1 MLDKLR
7 ANLRTLLR
15 LGEKVGEVDRADLQR
30 GEERETE
37 LRPKTFPEEEGFPE
51 VSVREDDPLL
61 APLTEEQRKAVTTTK
76 RHVLVV
82 AGPGSGKTRTIVH
95 RAAWMVDRFGIPPQD
110 IVLITFTTK
119 AAQEMRERLEAFLG
133 ERAEEIL
140 VSTFHA
146 YGLRLLK
153 QASVG
158 EVQLLDEA
166 GQARLWGEAWK
177 KVATEEDKE
186 RNLRSLV
193 TEIGR
198 RLGSGERLT
207 PLQARLL
214 EAYEAL
220 KREQGVIDFEDLLRI
235 PLEKDADVRARPHF
249 LLDEAQDINWGNLAF
264 VRRFALSL
272 YAVGDSRQAIYGWRG
287 SDPTIMERLGEFYP
301 GIATYHL
308 SVNHRSPE
316 RIVKVAEE
324 VLQRVSPKKY
334 PPLKAKRKGGRVEFI
349 RTSSWKEDVLAA
361 ADVVAS
367 AVERWG
373 YESVAVLYRG
383 KRAGKFNLYQALVEV
398 MGQKQIPVGGER
410 TLGQSKAFAF
420 LKALLLYGISPSSAK
435 GKLEP
440 FLPAD
445 LRELLRQGK
454 ALDERL
460 AFTERGQAIQ
470 NLYLAMV
477 EGPQSFLEAIQGPS
491 LLTAL
496 LGDRTDPLLLGEVR
510 ALRRVLALVEEPVS
524 YWDVFDALEERASR
538 SYPDGVALLTAHASK
553 GLEYPVVVVVGI
565 REGGFPSSSSPIE
578 EEARVAFVALT
589 RASEELFLIGSE
601 RSPFGFLSRFL
612 ADEVGG

>member
-7 ANLRTLLR
+7 AILL
-15 LGEKVGEVDRADLQR
+15 GKVGKADQENSQEGEV
-30 GEERETE
+30 E
-37 LRPKTFPEEEGFPE
+37 LRPNPLPEEEGFPE
-51 VSVREDDPLL
+51 ASMREDDPLL
-61 APLTEEQRKAVTTTK
+61 APLTEEQRRAVTTTK

-95 RAAWMVDRFGIPPQD
+95 RTAWMVDRFGIPPQD

-119 AAQEMRERLEAFLG
+119 AAQEMRERLGALLG

-153 QASVG
+153 QANVG
-158 EVQLLDEA
+158 EVQLLDEI
-166 GQARLWGEAWK
+166 GQAKLWEEAWK
-177 KVATEEDKE
+177 KVGEEDKE

-193 TEIGR
+193 AEIGR

-207 PLQARLL
+207 PLQASLY
-214 EAYEAL
+214 EAYQGL
-220 KREQGVIDFEDLLRI
+220 KREHGVIDFEDLLRI
-235 PLEKDADVRARPHF
+235 PLEKDVRARPHF

-264 VRRFALSL
+264 IRRFALSL

-287 SDPTIMERLGEFYP
+287 SDPTIMDRLGEFYP

-316 RIVKVAEE
+316 RIVRVGDAL
-324 VLQRVSPKKY
+324 LQRVSPGKY
-334 PPLKAKRKGGRVEFI
+334 PQLTARRKGGKVEFI
-349 RTSSWKEDVLAA
+349 HTSSWKEDVAA
-361 ADVVAS
+361 ATDVAAS

-373 YESVAVLYRG
+373 HEAVALLYRS
-383 KRAGKFNLYQALVEV
+383 KRVGKFNLYQALVGALGE
-398 MGQKQIPVGGER
+398 KQIPVGGER
-410 TLGQSKAFAF
+410 ALRQSKAFAF
-420 LKALLLYGISPSSAK
+420 LKALLLYGISPSAK
-435 GKLEP
+435 GRLEP
-440 FLPAD
+440 FLPPD
-445 LRELLRQGK
+445 LRELLRQGRP
-454 ALDERL
+454 LDERL

-470 NLYLAMV
+470 NLYLAMM
-477 EGPQSFLEAIQGPS
+477 EGPQSFLAAIQGPS

-496 LGDRTDPLLLGEVR
+496 LGDKSDPLLLGEVR

-524 YWDVFDALEERASR
+524 YWDIFDALEERASK

-589 RASEELFLIGSE
+589 RASEELFLIGAKDG
-601 RSPFGFLSRFL
+601 PFGFL
-612 ADEVGG
+612 ADEVGGGQ

>member
-1 MLDKLR
+1 VLKLKASLR
-7 ANLRTLLR
+7 ALLGG
-15 LGEKVGEVDRADLQR
+15 LGKVGRGSSQEGEV
-30 GEERETE
+30 E
-37 LRPKTFPEEEGFPE
+37 LRPNSLPEEEGFPE
-51 VSVREDDPLL
+51 ASMREDDPLL
-61 APLTEEQRKAVTTTK
+61 APLTEEQRRAVTTPK

-95 RAAWMVDRFGIPPQD
+95 RAAWMVDRFGIPPGD

-119 AAQEMRERLEAFLG
+119 AAQEMRERLGALLG
-133 ERAEEIL
+133 ERAQEIL

-153 QASVG
+153 QANVG
-158 EVQLLDEA
+158 EVQLLDEV
-166 GQARLWGEAWK
+166 GQAKLWEEAWK
-177 KVATEEDKE
+177 KVGEEDKE

-207 PLQARLL
+207 PLQARLY
-214 EAYEAL
+214 EAYQGL
-220 KREQGVIDFEDLLRI
+220 KREHGVIDFEDLLRI
-235 PLEKDADVRARPHF
+235 PLEKDVRARPHF
-249 LLDEAQDINWGNLAF
+249 LLDEAQDINWGNLTF

-287 SDPTIMERLGEFYP
+287 SDPTIMDRLGEFYP
-301 GIATYHL
+301 VATYHL

-316 RIVKVAEE
+316 RIVRVGDAL
-324 VLQRVSPKKY
+324 LQRVSPGKY
-334 PPLKAKRKGGRVEFI
+334 PQLTARRKGGKVEFI
-349 RTSSWKEDVLAA
+349 HTPSFQEDVAAA
-361 ADVVAS
+361 ADVAAS

-373 YESVAVLYRG
+373 HESVALLYRS
-383 KRAGKFNLYQALVEV
+383 KRVGRFNLYQALVEAL
-398 MGQKQIPVGGER
+398 GQKQIPVGGER
-410 TLGQSKAFAF
+410 TLGRGKAFAF
-420 LKALLLYGISPSSAK
+420 LKALLLYGISPSAK
-435 GKLEP
+435 GRLEP
-440 FLPAD
+440 FLPPD

-470 NLYLAMV
+470 NLYLAMM
-477 EGPQSFLEAIQGPS
+477 EGPQSFLAAIQGPS

-496 LGDRTDPLLLGEVR
+496 LGDKSDPLLLGEVR
-510 ALRRVLALVEEPVS
+510 ALRRVLALMEEPVS
-524 YWDVFDALEERASR
+524 YWDIFDALEERASK
-538 SYPDGVALLTAHASK
+538 SYPDGITLLTAHASK

-589 RASEELFLIGSE
+589 RASEELFLIGSGDG
-601 RSPFGFLSRFL
+601 PFGFL
-612 ADEVGG
+612 AEEVGRVQ

>member
-1 MLDKLR
+1 MLKLKASLR
-7 ANLRTLLR
+7 ALLGG
-15 LGEKVGEVDRADLQR
+15 LGKVGRGSSQEGEV
-30 GEERETE
+30 E
-37 LRPKTFPEEEGFPE
+37 LRPNSLPEEEGFPE
-51 VSVREDDPLL
+51 ASMREDDPLL
-61 APLTEEQRKAVTTTK
+61 APLTEEQRRAVTTPK

-95 RAAWMVDRFGIPPQD
+95 RAAWMVDRFGIPPGD

-119 AAQEMRERLEAFLG
+119 AAQEMRERLGALLG
-133 ERAEEIL
+133 ERAQEIL

-153 QASVG
+153 QANVG
-158 EVQLLDEA
+158 EVQLLDEV
-166 GQARLWGEAWK
+166 GQAKLWEEAWK
-177 KVATEEDKE
+177 KVGEEDKE

-207 PLQARLL
+207 PLQARLY
-214 EAYEAL
+214 EAYQGL
-220 KREQGVIDFEDLLRI
+220 KREHGVIDFEDLLRI
-235 PLEKDADVRARPHF
+235 PLEKDVRARPHF
-249 LLDEAQDINWGNLAF
+249 LLDEAQDINWGNLTF

-287 SDPTIMERLGEFYP
+287 SDPTIMDRLGEFYP

-316 RIVKVAEE
+316 RIVRVGDAL
-324 VLQRVSPKKY
+324 LQRVSPGKY
-334 PPLKAKRKGGRVEFI
+334 PQLTARRKGGKVEFI
-349 RTSSWKEDVLAA
+349 HTPSFQEDVAAA
-361 ADVVAS
+361 ADVAAS

-373 YESVAVLYRG
+373 HESVALLYRS
-383 KRAGKFNLYQALVEV
+383 KRVGRFNLYQALVEAL
-398 MGQKQIPVGGER
+398 GQKQIPVGGER
-410 TLGQSKAFAF
+410 TLGRGKAFAF
-420 LKALLLYGISPSSAK
+420 LKALLLYGISPSAK
-435 GKLEP
+435 GRLEP
-440 FLPAD
+440 FLPPD

-470 NLYLAMV
+470 NLYLAMM
-477 EGPQSFLEAIQGPS
+477 EGPQSFLAAIQGPS

-496 LGDRTDPLLLGEVR
+496 LGDKSDPLLLGEVR
-510 ALRRVLALVEEPVS
+510 ALRRVLALMEEPVS
-524 YWDVFDALEERASR
+524 YWDIFDALEERASK
-538 SYPDGVALLTAHASK
+538 SYPDGITLLTAHASK

-589 RASEELFLIGSE
+589 RASEELFLIGSGDG
-601 RSPFGFLSRFL
+601 PFGFL
-612 ADEVGG
+612 AEEVGRVQ

>member
-1 MLDKLR
+1 MLDKLK
-7 ANLRTLLR
+7 ANLRVLL
-15 LGEKVGEVDRADLQR
+15 GGFGKVSRESSQEGEV
-30 GEERETE
+30 E
-37 LRPKTFPEEEGFPE
+37 LRPNPLPEEEGFPE
-51 VSVREDDPLL
+51 VSIREHDPLL

-95 RAAWMVDRFGIPPQD
+95 RTAWMVDRFGIPPQD

-119 AAQEMRERLEAFLG
+119 AAQEMRERLGALLG
-133 ERAEEIL
+133 DRAQEIL

-146 YGLRLLK
+146 YGLKLLK
-153 QASVG
+153 QANVG
-158 EVQLLDEA
+158 EVQLLDEV
-166 GQARLWGEAWK
+166 GQAKLWEEAWK
-177 KVATEEDKE
+177 RVASEEDRE

-207 PLQARLL
+207 PLQARLF
-214 EAYEAL
+214 EAYQTL
-220 KREQGVIDFEDLLRI
+220 KREHGVIDFEDLLRI
-235 PLEKDADVRARPHF
+235 PLEKDVRARPHF

-264 VRRFALSL
+264 IRRFALSL

-287 SDPTIMERLGEFYP
+287 SDPTIMDRLGEFYP

-316 RIVKVAEE
+316 RIVGVGDAL
-324 VLQRVSPKKY
+324 LQKVSPGKY
-334 PPLKAKRKGGRVEFI
+334 PPLTARRKGGKVEFV
-349 RTSSWKEDVLAA
+349 RTSSFQEDVAAA
-361 ADVVAS
+361 ADVAAS

-373 YESVAVLYRG
+373 HESVALLYRS
-383 KRAGKFNLYQALVEV
+383 KRVGKFNLYQALVEAL
-398 MGQKQIPVGGER
+398 GEKQIPVGAER
-410 TLGQSKAFAF
+410 TLRQSKAFAF

-435 GKLEP
+435 GRLEA
-440 FLPAD
+440 FLPPD
-445 LRELLRQGK
+445 LRELLRHGK
-454 ALDERL
+454 PLDERL

-470 NLYLAMV
+470 SLYLAMM
-477 EGPQSFLEAIQGPS
+477 EGPQSFLAAIQGPS

-496 LGDRTDPLLLGEVR
+496 LGDKSDPLLLGEVR
-510 ALRRVLALVEEPVS
+510 ALRRVLALVEEPMS
-524 YWDVFDALEERASR
+524 YWDIFDALEERASK
-538 SYPDGVALLTAHASK
+538 SYPDGIALLTAHASK

-589 RASEELFLIGSE
+589 RASEELFLIGSKDG
-601 RSPFGFLSRFL
+601 PFGFL
-612 ADEVGG
+612 ADEAGGQ

>member
-1 MLDKLR
+1 MLDKLK
-7 ANLRTLLR
+7 ASLSTLLR
-15 LGEKVGEVDRADLQR
+15 LGKVEKVVQGSSQEGEA
-30 GEERETE
+30 E
-37 LRPKTFPEEEGFPE
+37 LRPNSLSDEEGFPE

-61 APLTEEQRKAVTTTK
+61 APLTGEQREAVTTTK

-95 RAAWMVDRFGIPPQD
+95 RTAWMVNRFGVPPQD

-119 AAQEMRERLEAFLG
+119 AAQEMRERLGALLG
-133 ERAEEIL
+133 ERGQEIL

-146 YGLRLLK
+146 YGLQLLK

-158 EVQLLDEA
+158 EVQLLDEN
-166 GQARLWGEAWK
+166 GQAKLWEEAWK
-177 KVATEEDKE
+177 KVASPEEEKE

-207 PLQARLL
+207 PLQARLF
-214 EAYEAL
+214 EAYQAL
-220 KREQGVIDFEDLLRI
+220 KREHGVIDFEDLLRI
-235 PLEKDADVRARPHF
+235 PLEKDVRARPHF

-264 VRRFALSL
+264 IRRFALSL

-287 SDPTIMERLGEFYP
+287 SDPTIMDRLGEFYP
-301 GIATYHL
+301 GIATYFL

-316 RIVKVAEE
+316 RIVRVGDAL
-324 VLQRVSPKKY
+324 LQRVSPGKY
-334 PPLKAKRKGGRVEFI
+334 PPLTAKRKGGKVEFI
-349 RTSSWKEDVLAA
+349 HTSSFQEDVVAA

-373 YESVAVLYRG
+373 HESLAVLYRG
-383 KRAGKFNLYQALVEV
+383 KRAGRFNLHQALVEA
-398 MGQKQIPVGGER
+398 MGQKQIPIGTER
-410 TLGQSKAFAF
+410 PLRQSKAFAF

-435 GKLEP
+435 DRLEP
-440 FLPAD
+440 FLPPD
-445 LRELLRQGK
+445 LRELLRQNK
-454 ALDERL
+454 PLDERL

-470 NLYLAMV
+470 SLYLAMM
-477 EGPQSFLEAIQGPS
+477 EGPQSFLAAIQGPS

-496 LGDRTDPLLLGEVR
+496 LGDRSDPLLLGEVR
-510 ALRRVLALVEEPVS
+510 ALRRVLSLVEEPLS
-524 YWDVFDALEERASR
+524 YWDIFDALEERASK
-538 SYPDGVALLTAHASK
+538 SYPDGVSLLTAHASK
-553 GLEYPVVVVVGI
+553 GLEYPVVVVVGF

-589 RASEELFLIGSE
+589 RASEELFLIGSKDG
-601 RSPFGFLSRFL
+601 PFGFI
-612 ADEVGG
+612 ADEVEGR

>member
-7 ANLRTLLR
+7 AILLG
-15 LGEKVGEVDRADLQR
+15 LGKVGKADQENSQEGEV
-30 GEERETE
+30 E
-37 LRPKTFPEEEGFPE
+37 LRPNPLPEEEGFPE
-51 VSVREDDPLL
+51 ASMREDDPLL
-61 APLTEEQRKAVTTTK
+61 APLTEEQRRAVTTTK

-95 RAAWMVDRFGIPPQD
+95 RTAWMVDRFGIPPQD

-119 AAQEMRERLEAFLG
+119 AAQEMRERLGALLG

-153 QASVG
+153 QANVG
-158 EVQLLDEA
+158 EVQLLDEI
-166 GQARLWGEAWK
+166 GQAKLWEEAWK
-177 KVATEEDKE
+177 KVGEEDKE

-193 TEIGR
+193 AEIGR

-207 PLQARLL
+207 PLQASLY
-214 EAYEAL
+214 EAYQGL
-220 KREQGVIDFEDLLRI
+220 KREHGVIDFEDLLRI
-235 PLEKDADVRARPHF
+235 PLEKDVRARPHF

-264 VRRFALSL
+264 IRRFALSL

-287 SDPTIMERLGEFYP
+287 SDPTIMDRLGEFYP

-316 RIVKVAEE
+316 RVVRVGDAL
-324 VLQRVSPKKY
+324 LQRVSPGKY
-334 PPLKAKRKGGRVEFI
+334 PQLTARRKGGKVEFI
-349 RTSSWKEDVLAA
+349 HTSSWKEDVAA
-361 ADVVAS
+361 ATDVAAS

-373 YESVAVLYRG
+373 HEAVALLYRS
-383 KRAGKFNLYQALVEV
+383 KRVGKFNLYQALVGALGE
-398 MGQKQIPVGGER
+398 KQIPVGGER
-410 TLGQSKAFAF
+410 ALRQSKAFAF
-420 LKALLLYGISPSSAK
+420 LKALLLYGISPSAK
-435 GKLEP
+435 GRLEP
-440 FLPAD
+440 FLPPD

-470 NLYLAMV
+470 NLYLAMM
-477 EGPQSFLEAIQGPS
+477 EGPQSFLAAIQGPS

-496 LGDRTDPLLLGEVR
+496 LGDKSDPLLLGEVR

-524 YWDVFDALEERASR
+524 YWDIFDALEERASK

-589 RASEELFLIGSE
+589 RASEELFLIGAKDG
-601 RSPFGFLSRFL
+601 PFGFL
-612 ADEVGG
+612 ADEVGGGQ